1 MRKITTSQ
9 RTPKRSRLAAITGS
23 VLATAAL
30 TFGGLHALAPTDT
43 MGAEVRTANF
53 TGTFQTAEKPIEVI
67 GQWARSAYEVDPN
80 PETVAESPYSE
91 TPQAPTQN
99 NAACAHGG
107 GGGDTVCG
115 QSGARSGAVVNLPQ
129 QSETSWTPSGFAR
142 AAMYWQMLGARTEVN
157 CSAGE
162 APIAFEPEWKIRYG
176 NSSHVSSPKGMKEL
190 SQADTD
196 VQMDSNPLQ
205 SGQQFN
211 RLTSGQTFTEIHK
224 ATNRADTYI
233 EFSITPKWGTNLARQ
248 EAWSEL
254 TITAQAFY
262 QESRSQKGPT
272 WSYTLSSRCG
282 LKMNDGTG
290 STGPSGSDTENG
302 AELPAFEVES
312 GAEIPPAGLSEDA
325 IASLE
330 GTREFAR
337 EEEIQFA
344 GQSFRVAS
352 TAQLSNEDVAHI
364 GDVLASAADAAED
377 AGSADDGAWIR
388 REANGLPTVTVELS
402 DGEYAQ
408 VTPMINGSEE
418 TE

>member
-1 MRKITTSQ
+1 
-9 RTPKRSRLAAITGS
+9 
-23 VLATAAL
+23 
-30 TFGGLHALAPTDT
+30 
-43 MGAEVRTANF
+43 
-53 TGTFQTAEKPIEVI
+53 
-67 GQWARSAYEVDPN
+67 
-80 PETVAESPYSE
+80 
-91 TPQAPTQN
+91 
-99 NAACAHGG
+99 
-107 GGGDTVCG
+107 
-115 QSGARSGAVVNLPQ
+115 
-129 QSETSWTPSGFAR
+129 
-142 AAMYWQMLGARTEVN
+142 MYWQMMGARTEVN

-176 NSSHVSSPKGMKEL
+176 NSSHVSGAKGMKEL

-262 QESRSQKGPT
+262 QTSRSQTGPT

-282 LKMNDGTG
+282 LNMNDGTG

-302 AELPAFEVES
+302 AILPEVEVES
-312 GAEIPPAGLSEDA
+312 GAEIPAAELNEDA
-325 IASLE
+325 VASLQ
-330 GTREFAR
+330 GIREFAR

-344 GQSFRVAS
+344 GQSFRVSS
-352 TAQLSNEDVAHI
+352 TSQLSDEDVAHI
-364 GDVLASAADAAED
+364 GDVLASAAGAAED
-377 AGSADDGAWIR
+377 AGSADGGAWIR
-388 REANGLPTVTVELS
+388 REANGLPTVTLELTG
-402 DGEYAQ
+402 GEYAQ
-408 VTPMINGSEE
+408 VTPMIDGSEE